1 MRNASWF
8 RRASPRRDR
17 GPANAMNLDDF
28 GTIAAVPPRRRRR
41 APAWVGSKTP
51 RVGRWVRLGRRTY
64 YGARRETRQQL
75 AAGLYT
81 LERDHEGDVIF
92 ERRDLEVDA
101 LVRFPGSI
109 ADQLL
114 REIEAFWSLAPA
126 FAEHGF
132 LHRRGYLLYGPH
144 GCGKSSIVRQV
155 IHDVVQRDGV
165 VLLCGAPAILTRGL
179 VVLRRIEPVRPVV
192 CVFEDIDAIVGA
204 HGDEEL
210 LSLLDGESQVD
221 HVVNVATTNY
231 PEQLDRRFVARPRRF
246 DRVVRI
252 DAADERTRRSYLA
265 AKLGEAEAAE
275 LERWVRLTEGL
286 SLAALAEAVISV
298 RCLGHGLEETLA
310 LLHRMG
316 TGRASSREFAAGA
329 GF

>member
-1 MRNASWF
+1 MRAGCRHAGF
-8 RRASPRRDR
+8 AVRRPAARDRRRARPRE
-17 GPANAMNLDDF
+17 PMNLDDF
-28 GTIAAVPPRRRRR
+28 GIIAAAAPRRRRR
-41 APAWVGSKTP
+41 APAWVRSKTP
-51 RVGRWVRLGRRTY
+51 PVGGRWVRLGARTY
-64 YGARRETRQQL
+64 YGARRETRQRL
-75 AAGLYT
+75 PAGLYT
-81 LERDHEGDVIF
+81 LDRDHEGDVIF

-114 REIEAFWSLAPA
+114 REIEGFWSLAPA

-155 IHDVVQRDGV
+155 IHDVVQRDGL
-165 VLLCGAPAILTRGL
+165 VLLCGAPAVPTRGL

-192 CVFEDIDAIVGA
+192 CVFEDIDAIVAA

-221 HVVNVATTNY
+221 HVLNLATTNY

-252 DAADERTRRSYLA
+252 DAADEHTRRSYLA
-265 AKLGEAEAAE
+265 AKP
-275 LERWVRLTEGL
+275 
-286 SLAALAEAVISV
+286 
-298 RCLGHGLEETLA
+298 
-310 LLHRMG
+310 
-316 TGRASSREFAAGA
+316 
-329 GF
+329 

>member
-1 MRNASWF
+1 M
-8 RRASPRRDR
+8 
-17 GPANAMNLDDF
+17 
-28 GTIAAVPPRRRRR
+28 
-41 APAWVGSKTP
+41 
-51 RVGRWVRLGRRTY
+51 RLGRRTY

-75 AAGLYT
+75 PAGLYT

-155 IHDVVQRDGV
+155 VHDVVQRDGV
-165 VLLCGAPAILTRGL
+165 VLLCGAPAVLTRGL

-221 HVVNVATTNY
+221 HVLNVATTNY

-252 DAADERTRRSYLA
+252 DAADERTRRSYLVT
-265 AKLGEAEAAE
+265 KLPGADAAE
-275 LERWVRLTEGL
+275 LERWVVATEGL

-298 RCLGHGLEETLA
+298 RCLGNGFEETIA
-310 LLHRMG
+310 LLRRMS

-329 GF
+329 GFAAPGRP